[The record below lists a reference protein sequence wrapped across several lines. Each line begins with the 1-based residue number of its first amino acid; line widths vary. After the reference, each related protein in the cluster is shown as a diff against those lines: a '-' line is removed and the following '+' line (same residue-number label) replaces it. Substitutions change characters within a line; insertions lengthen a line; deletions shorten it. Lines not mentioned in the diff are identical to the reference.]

1 MTNFDEKS
9 RALFAA
15 PTNKKI
21 IAELERRG
29 AKVFLFPPLETEKA
43 VLDEKAESVI
53 KNLDC
58 FDWIIFPDV
67 LTVDYF
73 LELLPENEI
82 DLFAMDSLGVCAFG
96 EAVADRL
103 RFAQLHADVIPTSIE
118 AANIFRALS
127 EYVGKD
133 NLSGLKILLPKEFS
147 SVYEIEQKL
156 IESGAGVVELPV
168 YQANISSANEIAKLK
183 ALLRGGAIDEF
194 IFSSPA
200 DLIALKRYING
211 DSMNVIMREIKISA
225 VDKAMIQTLT
235 EHHLKADY
243 FRLK

>member
-1 MTNFDEKS
+1 MTNFDEKTC
-9 RALFAA
+9 ALFAA

-29 AKVFLFPPLETEKA
+29 AKVFLFPPLATEKA
-43 VLDEKAESVI
+43 VLDEKAKSVI
-53 KNLDC
+53 KNLDR

-67 LTVDYF
+67 LTVEYF
-73 LELLPENEI
+73 LEILPENEI

-103 RFAQLHADVIPTSIE
+103 RFAQLHADVIPTSID
-118 AANIFRALS
+118 AANTFRALS

-133 NLSGLKILLPKEFS
+133 KLSGLKILLPKEISF
-147 SVYEIEQKL
+147 VYEIEQKL
-156 IESGAGVVELPV
+156 IESGAGVVGLPV
-168 YQANISSANEIAKLK
+168 YQAKISAANEIAKLK
-183 ALLRGGAIDEF
+183 ALVRGGAVDEF
-194 IFSSPA
+194 VFSSPS
-200 DLIALKRYING
+200 DLIALQCYFD
-211 DSMNVIMREIKISA
+211 DSMATVMREIKISA
-225 VDKAMIQTLT
+225 IDKIMIQILK